1 MPKNAPNPPDSPDYI
16 PDKSPYVQD
25 ESKIIVKES
34 LALRWIAVADIPNL
48 LWELNPKKHD
58 LGITWE
64 SIVSS
69 GYADPAKWDTNLKNR
84 GGGQG
89 ALVYGNGRSEAVH
102 WGWEAYQR
110 GDWDGE
116 IPRGIGV
123 DEQGN
128 WYIQCKFGLDAES
141 EAAAADFAIAHNN
154 ITMLGGDFEDIDVWS
169 MYDKEALAEVGKLV
183 QGNRDF
189 KPVAMTDDEV
199 DALLNFLDG
208 GKGDNGGTGEGDTK
222 EIIHTK
228 LAERFLIPPFSVLD
242 ARQGYWQERK
252 RLWLSLGIQ
261 SELGRGSDITYGDS
275 PEITGDGLNS
285 DSNSARQKTLGAIPP
300 NQATRLSPDYKKR
313 IKGKTPADSGGSP
326 LPIDR
331 MKNGKRG
338 EATWGQD
345 LMKGEGNLT
354 WVKGRSAND
363 PDLDDTSRK
372 NLAAG
377 RARIKLNDATP
388 DTSNPT
394 SIHNVPGYYWK
405 REKGWSDEEIMAAY
419 IANGGG
425 VSVSGTSIFDPVLCE
440 LAYSWFT
447 PKDAHIL
454 DPFAGGSVRGI
465 VASVL
470 GRRYTGVDLRA
481 EQIEANIIQGAEL
494 TPENPPAWIAG
505 DSVNIQSLAP
515 ADYDFLFTCPPYSDL
530 EIYSED
536 ERDIS
541 NMDYPQF
548 LQTYRQIIAESCAM
562 LRDNRFACIV
572 VGDIRDKRGNYR
584 NFVSDTI
591 QAFLDCGL
599 SLYNEAIL
607 VTSVGS
613 LPIRAG
619 KQFAASRKL
628 GKTHQNVLTFI
639 KGDSRKATEYC
650 GDVDIY
656 VPDEESAE
664 LIDHSGE
671 DDSDYGERLILS

>member
-1 MPKNAPNPPDSPDYI
+1 MPESKPETPNE
-16 PDKSPYVQD
+16 SPYVQD
-25 ESKIIVKES
+25 ESKIIIKES
-34 LALRWIAVADIPNL
+34 LALRWIAVRDIPRL
-48 LWELNPKKHD
+48 LWEKNPKLHD
-58 LGITWE
+58 IGKTWE

-102 WGWEAYQR
+102 WGYEAYKR
-110 GDWDGE
+110 GDWTGD
-116 IPRGIGV
+116 IPRGIAQ

-189 KPVAMTDDEV
+189 KPVAMTGDEV

-261 SELGRGSDITYGDS
+261 SELGRGMGITFGDA
-275 PEITGDGLNS
+275 PEITEEGLNYYRNRANATPGGSPRPAAQLGADGKTVRGDGKG
-285 DSNSARQKTLGAIPP
+285 RTLGAVPP
-300 NQATRLSPDYKKR
+300 NQASILSHQERDKGQKIR
-313 IKGKTPADSGGSP
+313 GKTPADSGGSP

-338 EATWGQD
+338 AATWGQD
-345 LMKGEGNLT
+345 LMKGEHTVGDARAINT
-354 WVKGRSAND
+354 QSWINQVKGEDFTGLSANQ
-363 PDLDDTSRK
+363 
-372 NLAAG
+372 
-377 RARIKLNDATP
+377 
-388 DTSNPT
+388 
-394 SIHNVPGYYWK
+394 
-405 REKGWSDEEIMAAY
+405 
-419 IANGGG
+419 
-425 VSVSGTSIFDPVLCE
+425 SGTSIFDPVLCE

-447 PKDAHIL
+447 PKEAHIL

-470 GRRYTGVDLRA
+470 GRRYTGVDLRK

-548 LQTYRQIIAESCAM
+548 LETYRQIISQSCAM

-619 KQFAASRKL
+619 KQFSASRKL

-639 KGDSRKATEYC
+639 KGDARAATEYC
-650 GDVDIY
+650 GEVDVY
-656 VPDEESAE
+656 VPDEETDEQIA
-664 LIDHSGE
+664 DSGE
-671 DDSDYGERLILS
+671 EDSDYGERLILP